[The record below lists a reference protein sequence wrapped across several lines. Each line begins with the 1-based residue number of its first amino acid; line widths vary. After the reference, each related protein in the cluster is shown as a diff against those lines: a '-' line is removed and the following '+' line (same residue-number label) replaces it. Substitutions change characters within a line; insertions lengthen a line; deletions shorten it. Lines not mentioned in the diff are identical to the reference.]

1 MTPLDAADRRT
12 AAALH
17 ALAVLILGGVAV
29 AAAAVLRRGLVGW
42 SEGFY
47 AACAAWGTCLSRD
60 ECSHRGGRGTKRRA
74 VVASNAAAPAAAA
87 AAAAPLPV
95 NTFQAKQQQ
104 RRPPPPDLVQ
114 LASRH
119 RFKFVPAPTPPGFWD
134 MGFNDSLDSRVEK
147 RAEAERAR
155 ANAERRRKREEE
167 SAAEGEKG
175 GKRQKGGDSGKREP
189 GT

>member
-1 MTPLDAADRRT
+1 MTCAQC
-12 AAALH
+12 
-17 ALAVLILGGVAV
+17 
-29 AAAAVLRRGLVGW
+29 
-42 SEGFY
+42 EGFY